1 MKYPEISI
9 GELASPQFGA
19 FKIGP
24 FGSSLKKEELTSDGV
39 PVVGIENVLK
49 QQFKRPFRRFIT
61 EQKFIEL
68 ADYEI
73 NPGDVLVTTMGTIG
87 KAAVVPNEIEKMI
100 IDSHLFRMR
109 IDQRKVLPEYLC
121 FAINGYSGLL
131 QQLDQKARGAIM
143 DGLNTTILKECVIPL
158 PPLPEQQ
165 RIAAILQKADRVRRL
180 RRYARSLSERVLEG
194 VFLEMFGDPALNS
207 HNLPMVEL
215 DQLLTESP
223 QNGLYLPQEFYVN
236 NSSTEGVEM
245 VHMADLFYGVVQT
258 GNLRRVKLSGEG
270 LAKYNLLDDDLLI
283 ARRSLQI
290 EGAAKPCRL
299 PKLNHPLVF
308 ESSIIRIRPNKHII
322 HPLYLY
328 SYLAHP
334 RTRKYQIM
342 KFVTISTIS
351 GINQEGLGNIKVTI
365 PPMEIQKK
373 FISFMVRHEKLNVV
387 HGESERQAEHLFQS
401 LLRRA
406 FLGEL

>member
-1 MKYPEISI
+1 MNFVALSDVAQLIMGQSPPSSTYNSNGDGLPFFQGKADFGEIHPTPRMYCNLPI
-9 GELASPQFGA
+9 RIAE
-19 FKIGP
+19 
-24 FGSSLKKEELTSDGV
+24 
-39 PVVGIENVLK
+39 
-49 QQFKRPFRRFIT
+49 
-61 EQKFIEL
+61 
-68 ADYEI
+68 
-73 NPGDVLVTTMGTIG
+73 PGDILISVRAPVGPTNLNNIQSCIGRGLSAIRVGGKLNRFYLLYFLKFYQPVLVKAGTG
-87 KAAVVPNEIEKMI
+87 STFE
-100 IDSHLFRMR
+100 
-109 IDQRKVLPEYLC
+109 
-121 FAINGYSGLL
+121 AISREDLE
-131 QQLDQKARGAIM
+131 
-143 DGLNTTILKECVIPL
+143 TIKIPL